1 MFKSPII
8 SFMGHVDAG
17 KTSLKNII
25 LNSVGINTINNE
37 DGGITQ
43 SISSYFINSKNIQTI
58 TKDSF
63 IKFAKDKYTFND
75 SIPGINIIDTPGHEA
90 FNLMRQNTSKL
101 CDIAIIVIDIFAGVK
116 PQTIE
121 SIKILRNNKIP
132 FIIVTTKLDL
142 VDGYKNIDSSIN
154 IYSLNN
160 FFKEQEKTF
169 ISNLEG
175 YINDIKYELMEQ
187 KINCEFYFKN
197 KKPQST
203 YSIIPL
209 STKTGVGISDLLLL
223 ISYISQ
229 NWMEGKIM
237 YKDDVE
243 MTVMNCYNDKKQ
255 GWVLDVLLKNGTIN
269 IGDKFIVYGKEGAKD
284 TTIRAIYNN
293 NDSVRSVK
301 ASAVL
306 KLIGSNNSNIYT
318 GTQMYPIKNK
328 AKQIKE
334 LNNTMNLFWNKFE
347 LKKTGVYLVAP
358 TMETLDALYTTFK
371 KNNTNVCGVIVST
384 ITDRDLL
391 KMTTIMRENRN
402 MEDNIILY
410 FGSDKDLLFLK
421 NNNYKQLL
429 KEETAS
435 IYQINPS
442 LMLMTDTIIYHLI
455 NDYNDCKKD
464 YVEQRQTEL
473 IEKGEAVF
481 PCKLRILKEHIFMK
495 GGNKNLM
502 FGVKVMEGKLKI
514 GTELIFIGDESKIL
528 GKVISL
534 QRNNKDI
541 EIGDTY
547 DELCIRLDNPLN
559 LTYGRQFT
567 SNNEVVSNITR
578 DSIDVLKKDY
588 RDMMTKQDWYLVI
601 ELKKLLN
608 II

>member
-1 MFKSPII
+1 MLKSPII

-43 SISSYFINSKNIQTI
+43 SISSYFINSKNIQEI

-101 CDIAIIVIDIFAGVK
+101 CDIAIVVIDIFAGVK

-132 FIIVTTKLDL
+132 FIIITTKLDL
-142 VDGYKNIDSSIN
+142 IDGYNSSIDT
-154 IYSLNN
+154 YSLND
-160 FFKEQEKTF
+160 FFKEQEKIF

-229 NWMEGKIM
+229 NWMEGKIT

-255 GWVLDVLLKNGTIN
+255 GWVLDVLLKNGTLN
-269 IGDKFIVYGKEGAKD
+269 VGDKFIVYGKEGAKD
-284 TTIRAIYNN
+284 TNIRAIYEN

-334 LNNTMNLFWNKFE
+334 LNNKMNLFWNKFE
-347 LKKTGVYLVAP
+347 LKKTGVFLVAP

-384 ITDRDLL
+384 INDRDLL
-391 KMTTIMRENRN
+391 KMITIMRENKN

-567 SNNEVVSNITR
+567 ANNEIVSNITR

>member
-8 SFMGHVDAG
+8 SFMGHVDTG

-43 SISSYFINSKNIQTI
+43 SISSYFINNKNIQEI
-58 TKDSF
+58 TKESF

-101 CDIAIIVIDIFAGVK
+101 CDIAIVVIDIFAGVK

-121 SIKILRNNKIP
+121 SIKILRDNKIP

-142 VDGYKNIDSSIN
+142 IDGYKNDGKN
-154 IYSLNN
+154 IYSLND

-169 ISNLEG
+169 IYNLEG
-175 YINDIKYELMEQ
+175 YINDIKYELMEH

-197 KKPQST
+197 KKPQSM

-229 NWMEGKIM
+229 NWMEGKIT

-243 MTVMNCYNDKKQ
+243 LTVMNCYNDKKQ

-284 TTIRAIYNN
+284 TNIRAIYEN
-293 NDSVRSVK
+293 NDNVRSVK

-371 KNNTNVCGVIVST
+371 KHNTNVCGVIVST

-391 KMTTIMRENRN
+391 KMTTIMRENKN

-435 IYQINPS
+435 IYKIDENI
-442 LMLMTDTIIYHLI
+442 MLMTDTIIYHLI
-455 NDYNDCKKD
+455 NDYNECKK
-464 YVEQRQTEL
+464 EHIENRQVEL

-514 GTELIFIGDESKIL
+514 GTELIFIGGESKIL
-528 GKVISL
+528 GKVTSL

-567 SNNEVVSNITR
+567 ADNDVVSNITR
-578 DSIDVLKKDY
+578 NSIDVLKKDY

-608 II
+608 IM